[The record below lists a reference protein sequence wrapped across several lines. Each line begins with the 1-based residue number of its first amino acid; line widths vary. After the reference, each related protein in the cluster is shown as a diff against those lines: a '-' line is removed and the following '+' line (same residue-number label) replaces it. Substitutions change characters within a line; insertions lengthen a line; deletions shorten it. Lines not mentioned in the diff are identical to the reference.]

1 MARKATGG
9 MGSLESLRHAF
20 GGDAAEEK
28 LELLERLEETSLPTA
43 SQVAGLHDLLCFWR
57 AYPDNAVVLS
67 AVERM
72 LDGFERRRDLRRH
85 RAELEDSGIAGT
97 ALHFPFFW
105 PMAVRIAARWPDRI
119 TVDWGGFEKADEL
132 EKALHL
138 LVPYAETVAL
148 DSLRLSPKRW
158 IQLLKGPAETD
169 AAFLIRRFTALRA
182 ATTVKERLYEAL
194 DIPIRLAPGPGT
206 PARTRAA

>member
-72 LDGFERRRDLRRH
+72 LEAQGGVCAICRKPRPENRTLHVDHDHKTGRIRGLLCFRCNNALGDFEEQWELFQLAADYLERDEVL
-85 RAELEDSGIAGT
+85 T
-97 ALHFPFFW
+97 AK
-105 PMAVRIAARWPDRI
+105 VRER
-119 TVDWGGFEKADEL
+119 V
-132 EKALHL
+132 
-138 LVPYAETVAL
+138 VAL
-148 DSLRLSPKRW
+148 
-158 IQLLKGPAETD
+158 G
-169 AAFLIRRFTALRA
+169 
-182 ATTVKERLYEAL
+182 
-194 DIPIRLAPGPGT
+194 G
-206 PARTRAA
+206 